1 MKDRKYYI
9 TDKNQEYWKNLD
21 EYFEKYYFKKIVDRK
36 LDPLTEFKKLLAED
50 MEDFSLYKA
59 KKLAIRY
66 NLSEQVIADAIRPY
80 KYGSKRRSY
89 HKQLRADRFWGK
101 EEWDSDDNTIKP
113 SFFTC

>member
-9 TDKNQEYWKNLD
+9 TDKDQEYWKNLD

-66 NLSEQVIADAIRPY
+66 NLSDQVIADAIRPY
-80 KYGSKRRSY
+80 KYGPRRRAY
-89 HKQLRADRFWGK
+89 HKQLNFDSFWRT
-101 EEWDSDDNTIKP
+101 DHTDQPIT
-113 SFFTC
+113 